1 MQFSFKAKRH
11 FIDLLFTLSLFCV
24 FAVSCLFVIIFGA
37 NVYKSTSAAM
47 NHNYNIRTSLSYVCE
62 KVRQN
67 DTVHAIRI
75 DALNS
80 SDALV
85 LTQSYNDTAYETWIY
100 SYQGSLMELYIPKGN
115 DIDPSFGN
123 PIMDVPSFAIEQM
136 TNELYRFTITDSDG
150 TSVSQIVH
158 PRCAS

>member
-1 MQFSFKAKRH
+1 MQFSFKSKRH
-11 FIDLLFTLSLFCV
+11 LIDFLFTLSLFCV
-24 FAVSCLFVIIFGA
+24 FAISCLFVIIFGA
-37 NVYKSTSAAM
+37 NVYKNTTSAM
-47 NHNYNIRTSLSYVCE
+47 NHNFNIRTSLSYVCE

-67 DTVHAIRI
+67 DTVESVRI
-75 DALNS
+75 DSLDS

-85 LTQSYNDTAYETWIY
+85 LTQTYNDVVYETWIY
-100 SYQGSLMELYIPKGN
+100 SYHGSLMELFIEKGT

-123 PIMDVPSFAIEQM
+123 PIMDVPSFAMEQL
-136 TNELYRFTITDSDG
+136 TNELYRFTITGSDG